1 MNGMYFVFAI
11 LILVWSKE
19 ADSCLLQSWPQC
31 LFYLLLESITHVGC
45 ALLIAALSYTDRCEM
60 NVDWLISS
68 LNFLAWHDTFAVD
81 LNVNA
86 TAIIKCTET
95 KERILIY
102 IESVVVR
109 ALVVCYQGMRGVNVT
124 ARSQEAR
131 HSHFTTYHS
140 CLLSTFTCYTWGLEL
155 LQMHCIAGNLARF
168 KVSDYCHLAN
178 FANFTLWNLLC

>member
-1 MNGMYFVFAI
+1 MNGMYFVFAM

-102 IESVVVR
+102 VESVVVR

-131 HSHFTTYHS
+131 LQS
-140 CLLSTFTCYTWGLEL
+140 LLPHTSPVFSALSPVTPE
-155 LQMHCIAGNLARF
+155 
-168 KVSDYCHLAN
+168 D
-178 FANFTLWNLLC
+178 

>member
-1 MNGMYFVFAI
+1 MNGMYFVFAM

-60 NVDWLISS
+60 NVDWLTSS

-131 HSHFTTYHS
+131 LQSLYHIPFLSSQHFH
-140 CLLSTFTCYTWGLEL
+140 LL
-155 LQMHCIAGNLARF
+155 
-168 KVSDYCHLAN
+168 HLRTRAVTN
-178 FANFTLWNLLC
+178 ALYSRKFSEV